1 MSAVRATALR
11 AGGACVRCRKGK
23 TKCVY
28 ENGRAPC
35 KNCAKGMHDCYLPSD
50 SMSRGG
56 HGVSPARTVPRTRE
70 ALPSERS
77 TGPAS
82 HADRHVHGAHGHGQ
96 SHHHSTAA
104 RSRTTAPVNE
114 KVGPDML
121 EQCERVINKVLPAC
135 VAFHKPSFIQQLRSH
150 SVDSVMVN
158 ALLCMAAR
166 HSPMLIQRF
175 GKDQGPSQAAEN
187 FGLKASNYIWL
198 ALDAPTLADIQ
209 ALCLMVIH
217 EWGSRSAVRAYIY
230 LGQAARMAQMY
241 RVVHAS
247 RHHVDPAHFLAEE
260 SFRRTLWLIYILD
273 CFLTSSPGRYPAL
286 SKLDIKDVA
295 LPCEDMNFN
304 FGNPVSVRTLDGTAP
319 PGCPNPA
326 MMAPIGEFG
335 HIVLATEAWR
345 MVVEM
350 MTTSTLET
358 FSEEQCQI
366 LEAKVSQVR
375 ANLPNHFA
383 ERSGQMDLHITM
395 GSGLTFAMIH
405 MLLHCATIFINR
417 RRILQIVASE
427 GFTMDGWH
435 MSAQS
440 QLQTVERIL
449 DSSHRIISMLTAL
462 QSSTEPN
469 MVCCLPIFMLFSG
482 FTAGSTVAYLAL
494 KGLSPLHTHDTINT
508 MVDKC
513 LALMKEGSESWNLV
527 LPWFRHLGVMGRV
540 LEDTKFGEEPEHL
553 SEDRMQTQR
562 SPSIKDE
569 RMSQTDAPNEPMD
582 YEQTPTHGGPP
593 PVSQPQATL
602 QIIPHEVRSSTPQG
616 TSQTAPPAPMNPRNS
631 EPPRPRPAG
640 VTTINGN
647 SLGHATAVAP
657 SPPTGHQDV
666 EVDSPEPA
674 SNGSNAG
681 GVSSESAAVSK
692 ESDEKVDNMT
702 PTELCAAFERQLL
715 ELDDLAA
722 FMGGGVAPAPR

>member
-1 MSAVRATALR
+1 
-11 AGGACVRCRKGK
+11 
-23 TKCVY
+23 
-28 ENGRAPC
+28 
-35 KNCAKGMHDCYLPSD
+35 
-50 SMSRGG
+50 
-56 HGVSPARTVPRTRE
+56 
-70 ALPSERS
+70 
-77 TGPAS
+77 
-82 HADRHVHGAHGHGQ
+82 
-96 SHHHSTAA
+96 
-104 RSRTTAPVNE
+104 
-114 KVGPDML
+114 ML

-150 SVDSVMVN
+150 SVDGVMLN

-187 FGLKASNYIWL
+187 FGLKASNFIWL
-198 ALDAPTLADIQ
+198 ALDAPTLPDIQ

-241 RVVHAS
+241 RVVHVN
-247 RHHVDPAHFLAEE
+247 RHLSDPAHFLPEE

-326 MMAPIGEFG
+326 IMAPIGEFG

-358 FSEEQCQI
+358 FSEEQCLI
-366 LEAKVSQVR
+366 LEVKVSQVR
-375 ANLPNHFA
+375 ANLPHHFA
-383 ERSGQMDLHITM
+383 ERNNQMDLHITM

-417 RRILQIVASE
+417 RRILQIVTSD
-427 GFTMDGWH
+427 GFNIDAWH
-435 MSAQS
+435 MAGQS
-440 QLQTVERIL
+440 QLQTVEHIL
-449 DSSHRIISMLTAL
+449 DSSHSIISMLNAL
-462 QSSTEPN
+462 QGATEPN

-482 FTAGSTVAYLAL
+482 FTAGSTLAYLAL
-494 KGLSPLHTHDTINT
+494 KGLSPLHTHDSINT

-513 LALMKEGSESWNLV
+513 LILMKEGADSWNLV
-527 LPWFRHLGVMGRV
+527 APWFRHLGVMSRV
-540 LEDTKFGEEPEHL
+540 LQETNFGEEPEHII
-553 SEDRMQTQR
+553 EDRMQIQR
-562 SPSIKDE
+562 SPSAKDD
-569 RMSQTDAPNEPMD
+569 RMSQSDVAQNESMD
-582 YEQTPTHGGPP
+582 YEQTPAHGLPL
-593 PVSQPQATL
+593 QTTTQATL
-602 QIIPHEVRSSTPQG
+602 QPIPQEVRASTPQG
-616 TSQTAPPAPMNPRNS
+616 TSQAGPSVPKDHRSS

-640 VTTINGN
+640 VTTING
-647 SLGHATAVAP
+647 SSVSHVSPAALLSAAP
-657 SPPTGHQDV
+657 PPPEDKG
-666 EVDSPEPA
+666 ESPEPA

-681 GVSSESAAVSK
+681 GGVSSESAPASK
-692 ESDEKVDNMT
+692 EGDEKVDNMT

-722 FMGGGVAPAPR
+722 FMGGGV

>member
-1 MSAVRATALR
+1 
-11 AGGACVRCRKGK
+11 
-23 TKCVY
+23 
-28 ENGRAPC
+28 
-35 KNCAKGMHDCYLPSD
+35 
-50 SMSRGG
+50 
-56 HGVSPARTVPRTRE
+56 
-70 ALPSERS
+70 
-77 TGPAS
+77 
-82 HADRHVHGAHGHGQ
+82 
-96 SHHHSTAA
+96 
-104 RSRTTAPVNE
+104 
-114 KVGPDML
+114 ML

-135 VAFHKPSFIQQLRSH
+135 VAFHKPSFIQQLRGH
-150 SVDSVMVN
+150 SVDNVMIN
-158 ALLCMAAR
+158 ALLCTAAR

-175 GKDQGPSQAAEN
+175 GRNQGSSQAAEH

-198 ALDAPTLADIQ
+198 ALDHPTLADIQ

-241 RVVHAS
+241 RVVHVN
-247 RHHVDPAHFLAEE
+247 RHHSDPDHFLQEE

-326 MMAPIGEFG
+326 MLAPIGEFG

-350 MTTSTLET
+350 MTTSTLDT

-366 LEAKVSQVR
+366 LEAKVAQVR
-375 ANLPNHFA
+375 ANLPHHFA
-383 ERSGQMDLHITM
+383 ERNGQMDLHITM

-405 MLLHCATIFINR
+405 MLLHCAIIFINR
-417 RRILQIVASE
+417 RRILQVVTSE
-427 GFTMDGWH
+427 GFTMDGWR

-440 QLQTVERIL
+440 QIQTVEHIL
-449 DSSHRIISMLTAL
+449 DSSHSIITMLTAL
-462 QSSTEPN
+462 QRATEPS

-494 KGLSPLHTHDTINT
+494 KGLSPPHTHDSINT

-513 LALMKEGSESWNLV
+513 LALMKEGSESWHLV
-527 LPWFRHLGVMGRV
+527 VPWHRHLSVMSRV
-540 LEDTKFGEEPEHL
+540 LQDANFGEEPERV
-553 SEDRMQTQR
+553 SEDRMQIQR
-562 SPSIKDE
+562 SPSIKDD
-569 RMSQTDAPNEPMD
+569 RMSQADTRSEQMD
-582 YEQTPTHGGPP
+582 YEQTPGHGH
-593 PVSQPQATL
+593 SQPQPQPQPAP
-602 QIIPHEVRSSTPQG
+602 QSIPQDVRSSTPQG
-616 TSQTAPPAPMNPRNS
+616 TSQAAPPVAADHRNS
-631 EPPRPRPAG
+631 EPPRPRPSG

-647 SLGHATAVAP
+647 SVGHSTPATV
-657 SPPTGHQDV
+657 SPPTGPQDV
-666 EVDSPEPA
+666 KVESPEPA

-681 GVSSESAAVSK
+681 GVSSESATLNK
-692 ESDEKVDNMT
+692 ESAGTVDMT

-722 FMGGGVAPAPR
+722 FMGGGV

>member
-1 MSAVRATALR
+1 MI
-11 AGGACVRCRKGK
+11 
-23 TKCVY
+23 
-28 ENGRAPC
+28 
-35 KNCAKGMHDCYLPSD
+35 
-50 SMSRGG
+50 
-56 HGVSPARTVPRTRE
+56 
-70 ALPSERS
+70 
-77 TGPAS
+77 
-82 HADRHVHGAHGHGQ
+82 
-96 SHHHSTAA
+96 
-104 RSRTTAPVNE
+104 
-114 KVGPDML
+114 

-135 VAFHKPSFIQQLRSH
+135 VAFHKPSFIQQLRS
-150 SVDSVMVN
+150 SAVDPVMIH

-175 GKDQGPSQAAEN
+175 GKDQGSAKAAES
-187 FGLKASNYIWL
+187 FGLKASNNIWL

-241 RVVHAS
+241 RVVHVN
-247 RHHVDPAHFLAEE
+247 RHQADPAHFLQEE

-319 PGCPNPA
+319 PGCQNPA
-326 MMAPIGEFG
+326 ALAPIGEFG

-350 MTTSTLET
+350 MTTSTLDT
-358 FSEEQCQI
+358 FSEEQCLI

-375 ANLPNHFA
+375 ANLPHHFA
-383 ERSGQMDLHITM
+383 ERNGQMDLHITM

-405 MLLHCATIFINR
+405 CLLHCAAIFINR
-417 RRILQIVASE
+417 RRLLQIVTSD

-435 MSAQS
+435 MSAQA
-440 QLQTVERIL
+440 QIQIVEHIL
-449 DSSHRIISMLTAL
+449 DSSHSIVRMLTAL
-462 QSSTEPN
+462 QKSTEPN

-482 FTAGSTVAYLAL
+482 FTAGSTIAYLAL
-494 KGLSPLHTHDTINT
+494 KGFAPPHTHKSINR

-513 LALMKEGSESWNLV
+513 LTMMREGYESWNLV
-527 LPWFRHLGVMGRV
+527 LPWFRHLGVMSRV
-540 LEDTKFGEEPEHL
+540 LQDTNFGEEPEHII
-553 SEDRMQTQR
+553 EDHMHIQR
-562 SPSIKDE
+562 SPSVRDD
-569 RMSQTDAPNEPMD
+569 RTSQNDAQTEQMD
-582 YEQTPTHGGPP
+582 YERTPTHGLPIQA
-593 PVSQPQATL
+593 VTQATL
-602 QIIPHEVRSSTPQG
+602 QPIPQDVRASTPPG
-616 TSQTAPPAPMNPRNS
+616 ASQAAPSAPMDHRGS

-647 SLGHATAVAP
+647 PGSQIPPVAVSPAP
-657 SPPTGHQDV
+657 PLPAEIKG
-666 EVDSPEPA
+666 ESPEPA
-674 SNGSNAG
+674 SNGSNADR
-681 GVSSESAAVSK
+681 GVSSEPVHASK
-692 ESDEKVDNMT
+692 EGDEKPDTNMT
-702 PTELCAAFERQLL
+702 PTELCEAFERQLL

-722 FMGGGVAPAPR
+722 FMGGGV

>member
-1 MSAVRATALR
+1 
-11 AGGACVRCRKGK
+11 
-23 TKCVY
+23 
-28 ENGRAPC
+28 
-35 KNCAKGMHDCYLPSD
+35 
-50 SMSRGG
+50 
-56 HGVSPARTVPRTRE
+56 
-70 ALPSERS
+70 
-77 TGPAS
+77 
-82 HADRHVHGAHGHGQ
+82 
-96 SHHHSTAA
+96 
-104 RSRTTAPVNE
+104 
-114 KVGPDML
+114 
-121 EQCERVINKVLPAC
+121 
-135 VAFHKPSFIQQLRSH
+135 
-150 SVDSVMVN
+150 
-158 ALLCMAAR
+158 
-166 HSPMLIQRF
+166 MLIQRF
-175 GKDQGPSQAAEN
+175 SKDQGSSQAAET
-187 FGLKASNYIWL
+187 FGLKASNFIWL
-198 ALDAPTLADIQ
+198 ALDAPSLADIQ

-241 RVVHAS
+241 RVVHVN
-247 RHHVDPAHFLAEE
+247 RHNNDPAHFLQEE

-319 PGCPNPA
+319 PGCPNPGII
-326 MMAPIGEFG
+326 APIGEFG

-358 FSEEQCQI
+358 FSEEQCLI

-375 ANLPNHFA
+375 VNLPHHFA
-383 ERSGQMDLHITM
+383 ERSNQMDLHITM

-417 RRILQIVASE
+417 RRILQIVTSDS
-427 GFTMDGWH
+427 FTMDGWH
-435 MSAQS
+435 MSAQN
-440 QLQTVERIL
+440 QIQTVEHIL
-449 DSSHRIISMLTAL
+449 DSSHSIISMLTAL
-462 QSSTEPN
+462 QRATEPN

-513 LALMKEGSESWNLV
+513 LSLMKEGSESWNLV
-527 LPWFRHLGVMGRV
+527 VPWFRHLGVMSRV
-540 LEDTKFGEEPEHL
+540 LQDANFGEEPEHII
-553 SEDRMQTQR
+553 EDRMHIQR
-562 SPSIKDE
+562 SPSAKDE
-569 RMSQTDAPNEPMD
+569 VLSQIDAPNESMD
-582 YEQTPTHGGPP
+582 YEQTHAHVIPIQ
-593 PVSQPQATL
+593 QPQTQATL
-602 QIIPHEVRSSTPQG
+602 QPIPQEIRSSTPQG
-616 TSQTAPPAPMNPRNS
+616 TSLVAPSAPTDHRSS
-631 EPPRPRPAG
+631 EPPRPRPSG
-640 VTTINGN
+640 VTTINGHSSN
-647 SLGHATAVAP
+647 HNAPVAV
-657 SPPTGHQDV
+657 SPPSDPQDV
-666 EVDSPEPA
+666 KVESPEPA

-681 GVSSESAAVSK
+681 RVSSETATASK

-722 FMGGGVAPAPR
+722 FMGGGV

>member
-35 KNCAKGMHDCYLPSD
+35 KNCAKGMHECYLPSE
-50 SMSRGG
+50 SMSHGG
-56 HGVSPARTVPRTRE
+56 HGVSPARTTQRSRE
-70 ALPSERS
+70 ALPTERS
-77 TGPAS
+77 NAS
-82 HADRHVHGAHGHGQ
+82 GTHTERNAQ
-96 SHHHSTAA
+96 SHSGPSAA
-104 RSRTTAPVNE
+104 RNTAPANE
-114 KVGPDML
+114 KLGPEML
-121 EQCERVINKVLPAC
+121 EQCERVINKVMPAC
-135 VAFHKPSFIQQLRSH
+135 VAFHKPSFIQQLRNNG
-150 SVDSVMVN
+150 VDSVMVN
-158 ALLCMAAR
+158 ALLCTAAR
-166 HSPMLIQRF
+166 HSPMIIQRY
-175 GKDQGPSQAAEN
+175 GRNSGSPQAAEH

-198 ALDAPTLADIQ
+198 SLDHPTLADIQ

-241 RVVHAS
+241 RVVHVS
-247 RHHVDPAHFLAEE
+247 RHHNDPDHFLQEE

-286 SKLDIKDVA
+286 SKLDVKDVA

-304 FGNPVSVRTLDGTAP
+304 FGNPVSVRTLDGNPP
-319 PGCPNPA
+319 PGCPSLS
-326 MMAPIGEFG
+326 MTAPIGEFG

-350 MTTSTLET
+350 MTTTTLDT
-358 FSEEQCQI
+358 FREEQCQI

-375 ANLPNHFA
+375 ANLPHHFA
-383 ERSGQMDLHITM
+383 ERQGQMDLHITM

-417 RRILQIVASE
+417 RRILQVVTAENFSME
-427 GFTMDGWH
+427 AWR

-440 QLQTVERIL
+440 QMQTVERIL
-449 DSSHRIISMLTAL
+449 ESSHSIITMLIAL
-462 QSSTEPN
+462 QRSTEPS

-494 KGLSPLHTHDTINT
+494 KGLSPPHTHDTIHT

-513 LALMKEGSESWNLV
+513 LRLMKEGADSWHLV
-527 LPWFRHLGVMGRV
+527 VPWHRHLSVMSRV
-540 LEDTKFGEEPEHL
+540 LQDSSITEDGEQT
-553 SEDRMQTQR
+553 SEDARMQIQR
-562 SPSIKDE
+562 SPSAKDE
-569 RMSQTDAPNEPMD
+569 RMSQADTQNDSMD
-582 YEQTPTHGGPP
+582 YEQHGAQQGAPQP
-593 PVSQPQATL
+593 EGQPQSASQPSAEGARQG
-602 QIIPHEVRSSTPQG
+602 TPQ
-616 TSQTAPPAPMNPRNS
+616 AVPAAPMDSRSS
-631 EPPRPRPAG
+631 EPPLPRRTG
-640 VTTINGN
+640 VTTINGG
-647 SLGHATAVAP
+647 SAGHSTPANG
-657 SPPTGHQDV
+657 SPPAAGPQDV
-666 EVDSPEPA
+666 KAESPAPA

-681 GVSSESAAVSK
+681 GVSGSVPPKDGGNS
-692 ESDEKVDNMT
+692 VDMT

-722 FMGGGVAPAPR
+722 FMGGGV

>member
-1 MSAVRATALR
+1 
-11 AGGACVRCRKGK
+11 
-23 TKCVY
+23 
-28 ENGRAPC
+28 
-35 KNCAKGMHDCYLPSD
+35 
-50 SMSRGG
+50 
-56 HGVSPARTVPRTRE
+56 
-70 ALPSERS
+70 
-77 TGPAS
+77 
-82 HADRHVHGAHGHGQ
+82 
-96 SHHHSTAA
+96 
-104 RSRTTAPVNE
+104 
-114 KVGPDML
+114 ML

-150 SVDSVMVN
+150 SVDSVMIN

-175 GKDQGPSQAAEN
+175 GKDQGAAQAAEN
-187 FGLKASNYIWL
+187 FGLKASNFIWL

-241 RVVHAS
+241 RVVHVN
-247 RHHVDPAHFLAEE
+247 RHQADPAHFLQEE

-326 MMAPIGEFG
+326 IMAPIGEFG

-358 FSEEQCQI
+358 FSEEQCLI

-375 ANLPNHFA
+375 AKLPHHFA
-383 ERSGQMDLHITM
+383 ERNGQMDLHITM

-405 MLLHCATIFINR
+405 MLLHCATIFIDR
-417 RRILQIVASE
+417 RRILQVVTSD

-440 QLQTVERIL
+440 QIQTVEHIL
-449 DSSHRIISMLTAL
+449 DSSHSIISMLTAL
-462 QSSTEPN
+462 QRSTEPN

-482 FTAGSTVAYLAL
+482 FTAGSTLAYLAL
-494 KGLSPLHTHDTINT
+494 KGLAPLQTHDTINT
-508 MVDKC
+508 MVDKS
-513 LALMKEGSESWNLV
+513 LTLLKEGSESWNLV
-527 LPWFRHLGVMGRV
+527 LPWFRHLGVMSRV
-540 LEDTKFGEEPEHL
+540 LQEANFGEEPEHII
-553 SEDRMQTQR
+553 EDRMQIQR
-562 SPSIKDE
+562 SPSVRDE
-569 RMSQTDAPNEPMD
+569 RRSPSDVQNEHMD
-582 YEQTPTHGGPP
+582 YEQTPTHGLPI
-593 PVSQPQATL
+593 QPTTQATL
-602 QIIPHEVRSSTPQG
+602 QPIPQEVRASTPQG
-616 TSQTAPPAPMNPRNS
+616 TSQAAPSAPMDHRSS

-647 SLGHATAVAP
+647 SATHVSPAAVSPAP
-657 SPPTGHQDV
+657 PPPENVKG
-666 EVDSPEPA
+666 ESPEPA

-681 GVSSESAAVSK
+681 GGVSSESVHASK
-692 ESDEKVDNMT
+692 EGDEKADNMT

-722 FMGGGVAPAPR
+722 FMGGGV

>member
-1 MSAVRATALR
+1 
-11 AGGACVRCRKGK
+11 
-23 TKCVY
+23 
-28 ENGRAPC
+28 
-35 KNCAKGMHDCYLPSD
+35 
-50 SMSRGG
+50 
-56 HGVSPARTVPRTRE
+56 
-70 ALPSERS
+70 
-77 TGPAS
+77 
-82 HADRHVHGAHGHGQ
+82 
-96 SHHHSTAA
+96 
-104 RSRTTAPVNE
+104 
-114 KVGPDML
+114 ML

-135 VAFHKPSFIQQLRSH
+135 VAFHKPSFIQQLRGH
-150 SVDSVMVN
+150 SVDNVMIN
-158 ALLCMAAR
+158 ALLCTAAR

-175 GKDQGPSQAAEN
+175 GRNQGSSQAAEH

-198 ALDAPTLADIQ
+198 ALDHPTLADIQ

-241 RVVHAS
+241 RVVHVN
-247 RHHVDPAHFLAEE
+247 RHHSDPDHFLQEE

-326 MMAPIGEFG
+326 MLAPIGEFG

-350 MTTSTLET
+350 MTTSTLDT

-366 LEAKVSQVR
+366 LEAKVAQVR
-375 ANLPNHFA
+375 ANLPHHFA
-383 ERSGQMDLHITM
+383 ERNGQMDLHITM

-405 MLLHCATIFINR
+405 MLLHCAIIFINR
-417 RRILQIVASE
+417 RRILQVVTSE
-427 GFTMDGWH
+427 GFTMDGWR

-440 QLQTVERIL
+440 QIQTVEHIL
-449 DSSHRIISMLTAL
+449 ESSHSIITMLTAL
-462 QSSTEPN
+462 QRATEPS

-494 KGLSPLHTHDTINT
+494 KGLSPPHTHDSINT

-513 LALMKEGSESWNLV
+513 LALMKEGSESWHLV
-527 LPWFRHLGVMGRV
+527 VPWHRHLSVMSRV
-540 LEDTKFGEEPEHL
+540 LQDANFGEEPERV
-553 SEDRMQTQR
+553 SEDRMQIQR
-562 SPSIKDE
+562 SPSIKDD
-569 RMSQTDAPNEPMD
+569 RMSQADARSEQMD
-582 YEQTPTHGGPP
+582 YEQTSAHGH
-593 PVSQPQATL
+593 SQPQPQPQPAPQTIT
-602 QIIPHEVRSSTPQG
+602 QEVRSSTPQG
-616 TSQTAPPAPMNPRNS
+616 TSQAAPSAAMDHRSS
-631 EPPRPRPAG
+631 EPPRPRPSG

-647 SLGHATAVAP
+647 SASHATPAAV
-657 SPPTGHQDV
+657 SPPTGPQDV
-666 EVDSPEPA
+666 KVESPEPA

-681 GVSSESAAVSK
+681 GVSSEAAALNK
-692 ESDEKVDNMT
+692 ESAGTVDMT

-722 FMGGGVAPAPR
+722 FMGGGV